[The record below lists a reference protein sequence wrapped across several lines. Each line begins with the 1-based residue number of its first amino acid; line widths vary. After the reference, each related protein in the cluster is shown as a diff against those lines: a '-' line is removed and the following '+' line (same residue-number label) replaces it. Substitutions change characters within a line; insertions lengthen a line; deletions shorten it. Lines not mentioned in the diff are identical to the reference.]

1 MNTKEL
7 ELILDGK
14 SNKSNAGKAW
24 TITKF
29 LTSATWLTGK
39 FIIKNTP
46 TVVGAAWEIRKSINE
61 TIADEYNQYKKEQKE
76 LEMEEKIKM
85 LTKPK

>member
-7 ELILDGK
+7 ELIIEGK

-29 LTSATWLTGK
+29 LTSITWLTGK
-39 FIIKNTP
+39 FIVKNTP
-46 TVVGAAWEIRKSINE
+46 TVVGAAWEIRKEISE
-61 TIADEYNQYKKEQKE
+61 TITDEYQQYKKEQKE

-85 LTKPK
+85 LTRTK